1 MNGLSLPDLARLQV
15 ELSARLCAPSCR
27 DYHSA
32 WPVLRAAR
40 LVGGLDADRQPILDI
55 LEPLLQDHADRQILI
70 AGCADSA
77 LLSLVASVAPA
88 TSRITIIDRCPTP
101 LAVCRHVA
109 GSGLQL
115 KTLQADLLNCELGTP
130 YDVIVCHSLLPF
142 FSDGERRDLL
152 RRFAAWLAPEGALVL
167 AVRLKHDE
175 DLGDNE
181 PSQTSQWVAAR
192 AAEASRAV
200 AVRLSSEGGDVAWWS
215 QQDERLEGYYRFMAT
230 QNLAYSRAEDVVE
243 EFRRAGLTVTTI
255 LPGGEGL
262 SFMTPGWRSKRGV
275 PGLVLQAI
283 RS

>member
-1 MNGLSLPDLARLQV
+1 MNAWALPELARLQV
-15 ELSARLCAPSCR
+15 ELSRRLCANSCR

-40 LVGGLDADRQPILDI
+40 LVGGIDADRRPLLEILG
-55 LEPLLQDHADRQILI
+55 PLLQNKVGRRILI

-77 LLSLVASVAPA
+77 LLSLVAGVAPA

-109 GSGLQL
+109 APSLL
-115 KTLQADLLNCELGTP
+115 LETLQADLLACEPEAP
-130 YDVIVCHSLLPF
+130 YDLIVCHSLLPF
-142 FSDGERRDLL
+142 FPDSERRALL
-152 RRFAAWLAPEGALVL
+152 HRFAAWLSPGGALVL
-167 AVRLKHDE
+167 AVRLKHVKDAA
-175 DLGDNE
+175 DDDPG
-181 PSQTSQWVAAR
+181 QAGHWVAVR
-192 AAEASRAV
+192 AAEARKALAGEFSMEGLDEAWRAKQ
-200 AVRLSSEGGDVAWWS
+200 E
-215 QQDERLEGYYRFMAT
+215 ERLEGYYRFMAT
-230 QNLAYSRAEDVVE
+230 QNLPYSRAEDAVE

-262 SFMTPGWRSKRGV
+262 SFMTPGWRSKRGI